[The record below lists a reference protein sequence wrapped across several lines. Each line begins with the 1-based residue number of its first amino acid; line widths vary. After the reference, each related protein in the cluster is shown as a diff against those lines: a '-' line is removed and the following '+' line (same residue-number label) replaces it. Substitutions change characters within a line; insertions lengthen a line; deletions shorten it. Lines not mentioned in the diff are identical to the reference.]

1 MNQSKKQLTILGSTG
16 SIGKNTLNVV
26 SYHLDRFELFAL
38 TGAQQVDLMIS
49 QCMQFK
55 PKYAVMVQDDC
66 AKSLKE
72 KLKNET
78 SAPPI
83 QGRPQNLKIQEKQKN
98 SRKT

>member
-26 SYHLDRFELFAL
+26 SHHLDRFELFAL
-38 TGAQQVDLMIS
+38 TGAQQVDLMFS

-66 AKSLKE
+66 AKSLK
-72 KLKNET
+72 
-78 SAPPI
+78 
-83 QGRPQNLKIQEKQKN
+83 
-98 SRKT
+98 